1 MGESDMLKNALTQIA
16 EISRSAIAAEREGYD
31 ATEPSTGGTCTP
43 KSLPRSLQ
51 LRAAHTASE
60 VNPMNAPVLGY
71 TADEGLLQIMRDNPL
86 SITVLTTK
94 YWGPLGKRLTVSF
107 TESTPTDLRNRII
120 SHLNAW
126 QCGVTFVFT
135 AGTGQVRISRAQ
147 QGYWSYVGTDVLHIA
162 TNRPTMN
169 LQGFTMN
176 TSEAEYRRVVRHEAG
191 HTLGF
196 PHEHMRR
203 ELVQRID
210 PEKAYEYFQRT
221 QGWSRTMVDQQV
233 LTSLDQNS
241 IFGTPADQ
249 TSIMC
254 YHLPAAIMRDGR
266 PILGGPDINGT
277 DRTFAKRIYPF
288 TFGAMP
294 QEPPEAEARE
304 EELRLDSEFVLEP
317 AFAD

>member
-1 MGESDMLKNALTQIA
+1 MSELETLRIALSQIS
-16 EISRSAIAAEREGYD
+16 EISKTATARERDPYDTTDTSAEMV
-31 ATEPSTGGTCTP
+31 CTP
-43 KSLPRSLQ
+43 KSLPKSLHV
-51 LRAAHTASE
+51 RAAHTASE

-71 TADEGLLQIMRDNPL
+71 LADEDLLRTMRENPL

-107 TESTPTDLRNRII
+107 MEPTPTDLRNRIV

-126 QCGVTFVFT
+126 QCGVNFVFT

-162 TNRPTMN
+162 LNRPTMN
-169 LQGFTMN
+169 LQAFTMN
-176 TSEAEYRRVVRHEAG
+176 TPESEYRRVVRHEAG

-210 PEKAYEYFQRT
+210 PEKAYAYFQRT
-221 QGWSRTMVDQQV
+221 QGWSRAMVDQQV
-233 LTSLDQNS
+233 LTSLDQNA

-254 YHLPAAIMRDGR
+254 YQLPAAITRDAR
-266 PILGGPDINGT
+266 PILGGADINST
-277 DRTFAKRIYPF
+277 DLTFAKRIYPF
-288 TFGAMP
+288 TFGASV
-294 QEPPEAEARE
+294 QETLEQEGRE
-304 EELRLDSEFVLEP
+304 EERQLESEYVAEP